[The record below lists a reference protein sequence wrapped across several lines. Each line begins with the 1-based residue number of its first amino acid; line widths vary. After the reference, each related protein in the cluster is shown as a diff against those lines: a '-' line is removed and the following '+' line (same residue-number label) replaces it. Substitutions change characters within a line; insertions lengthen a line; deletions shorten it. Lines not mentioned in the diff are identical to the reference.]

1 MKVKT
6 LKEDKLKREYS
17 VTITAGDISK
27 KVDEKLVSLSKKVN
41 LPGFRKGKVPLDIV
55 KKKYKDEVVG
65 DVIKEVINKSS
76 QATIADNKL
85 KPAGQPSV
93 EITSY
98 EDGKDLEF
106 KVSVE
111 VMPDVPEVK
120 LEKINLKKSVAQI
133 TDVEINKLIGDL
145 AKNYKDFKPI
155 ATARAA
161 KLGDALKIDFE
172 GFVNGVAFPGGKGE
186 GFQLELGSNSFIP
199 GFEDQLVGAKKGD
212 DKRIKVKFPDQYHS
226 KELAG
231 KNSEFQVKVHD
242 ILEAAE
248 SEINDAFAV
257 KVGQKDLESLKAIVK
272 QNLESDAA
280 DMSRVLLKKDL
291 FDQLEKIL
299 KFDLPERMVE
309 NELNAIV
316 QQIKASND
324 YTPEHGHDHVHSEN
338 CDHSKEDEKLKKE
351 YSKLADRRVAL
362 GILVTDIA
370 QKQKMQVTQEELNRA
385 LMNEAYRFPGQ
396 EQQVIEFYRKN
407 PQAMSNLSGPVIEEK
422 VVDYI
427 LSQVKISEVSKNFE
441 DLRTLVLE
449 NNKD

>member
-1 MKVKT
+1 MKVKK

-17 VTITAGDISK
+17 VTVPANDISQK
-27 KVDEKLVSLSKKVN
+27 IDEKLISLSKKVN

-65 DVIKEVINKSS
+65 DVIKDVINKSS
-76 QATIADNKL
+76 QQTISDNKL

-120 LEKINLKKSVAQI
+120 LDKINLKKSVATI
-133 TDVEINKLIGDL
+133 GDKDIEKLLGDL
-145 AKNYKDFKPI
+145 AKNYKDFKPV

-161 KLGDALKIDFE
+161 KKGDALKIDFE
-172 GFVNGVAFPGGKGE
+172 GFVNDVAFPGGKAE
-186 GFQLELGSNSFIP
+186 GHQLELGSNSFIP
-199 GFEDQLVGAKKGD
+199 GFEDQLIGAKKGD
-212 DKRIKVKFPDQYHS
+212 DKRVKVKFPEQYHS
-226 KELAG
+226 KDLAG
-231 KNSEFQVKVHD
+231 KAAEFQVKVHEV
-242 ILEAAE
+242 LEAAE
-248 SEINDAFAV
+248 AVIDDEFAK
-257 KVGQKDLESLKAIVK
+257 KVGQKDLASLKDIVK
-272 QNLESDAA
+272 KNLEADSA
-280 DMSRVLLKKDL
+280 DMSRVLIKKDL
-291 FDQLEKIL
+291 FDALEKLL

-309 NELNAIV
+309 NELNSIV
-316 QQIKASND
+316 QQIKSSND
-324 YTPEHGHDHVHSEN
+324 YTPEHGHDHVHTEN

-351 YSKLADRRVAL
+351 YSKLATRRVAL

-370 QKQKMQVTQEELNRA
+370 QKQKLQVTQEELNRA

-396 EQQVIEFYRKN
+396 EQQVIDFYRKN
-407 PQAMSNLSGPVIEEK
+407 PQAMANLSGPVIEEK

-427 LSQVKISEVSKNFE
+427 LSQAKITEVSKSFE
-441 DLRTLVLE
+441 ELRQLVLE
-449 NNKD
+449 NNNE